1 MQTED
6 NNNPIL
12 KEENKGDPIIKEPT
26 PEFLFSSILGGPLV
40 SWFFHRKAFTGKYG
54 FFLPVFIVS
63 VLCNILVYFTEVS
76 LLLHFLFNVIQCLII
91 GFYSATRLKK
101 AMLNYDEKT
110 YKENEKNAIIVG
122 IIITI
127 IIALIDFLYK

>member
-26 PEFLFSSILGGPLV
+26 HEFLFSSILGGPLV
-40 SWFFHRKAFTGKYG
+40 SWVFHRKAFTGKHG

-110 YKENEKNAIIVG
+110 YKYNEKNAIIVG

>member
-1 MQTED
+1 MAGIK
-6 NNNPIL
+6 PA
-12 KEENKGDPIIKEPT
+12 IIPAITRGKT
-26 PEFLFSSILGGPLV
+26 DTT
-40 SWFFHRKAFTGKYG
+40 RKAFSKCRKK
-54 FFLPVFIVS
+54 LSDSI
-63 VLCNILVYFTEVS
+63 IS
-76 LLLHFLFNVIQCLII
+76 LNFLFNVIQCLII
-91 GFYSATRLKK
+91 GFYSASRLKK

>member
-54 FFLPVFIVS
+54 FFLSVFIVS
-63 VLCNILVYFTEVS
+63 VLCNILVYFTEAS
-76 LLLHFLFNVIQCLII
+76 LLLNFLFNVIQCLII
-91 GFYSATRLKK
+91 GFYSASRLKK